1 MDEDRRSGEDGRS
14 DVLNP
19 DDGGRERLSEVPAE
33 RLPRSMR
40 RRLNRC
46 ADAWISECGATGD
59 ASGRGAWRRGRSG
72 LIPALLPWCFAGAF
86 ALLALA
92 GWWPRLAVFE
102 GQAIGS
108 FDQWRAGIA
117 RERML
122 HRSTGIGHWRWSRDV
137 STVDG
142 DVVWDPERQEGFLKL
157 KGFVA
162 NDPARSQY
170 QLWIF
175 DAARDE
181 RYPVDGGVFDVP
193 GDREEVL
200 VPIKAAVPVSR
211 PSAFAVT
218 VEKSGG
224 AVVSRREKVVALA
237 HASG

>member
-1 MDEDRRSGEDGRS
+1 
-14 DVLNP
+14 
-19 DDGGRERLSEVPAE
+19 
-33 RLPRSMR
+33 LPRSLR
-40 RRLNRC
+40 SKLNRC
-46 ADAWISECGATGD
+46 ADEWMSECGVTDG
-59 ASGRGAWRRGRSG
+59 ASGRRGWRGSRSTSIPS
-72 LIPALLPWCFAGAF
+72 LIPWSLAGAF
-86 ALLALA
+86 ALLAVA
-92 GWWPRLAVFE
+92 GWWPRLVAFE
-102 GQAIGS
+102 GQAVGS

-122 HRSTGIGHWRWSRDV
+122 ERSPAIGHWQWSHDV
-137 STVDG
+137 SSVDG

-157 KGFVA
+157 EGFVA
-162 NDPARSQY
+162 NDPSRSQY

-193 GDREEVL
+193 AGRAEVL

-224 AVVSRREKVVALA
+224 AVVSRREKVDALA
-237 HASG
+237 HATG